1 MIMKSILLLF
11 FIFSISIITIAQDYN
26 PKVDELIQET
36 NLDSLNKYI
45 RDLSGEDSVMVYG
58 TMTLIQNRI
67 SLQNDM
73 AAEYIIQKLND
84 MGLEPIDQVYS
95 QFGRNIYAIQ
105 EGSVYPEEQ
114 YIICAHY
121 DAVADYCADDNASGC
136 VAVLE
141 AARLLSN
148 LDFEYTII
156 YAFWDEEE
164 IGLIGSS
171 YYASQASQNND
182 QIKGVINLEMFG
194 WDSDNDM
201 KFDISVQD
209 YANSVELAEL
219 LVEIDSTYELLLD
232 PVIYNPG
239 TTASDHSS
247 FWNEGYG
254 AVVFSEAF
262 FSGDGNPYYHTSQ
275 DRVEHFNQPYF
286 HELSK
291 LAVGTIA
298 TLASPIITSTS
309 GIEIAFE
316 DVQLKNYPNPFRSET
331 TIAFNQPKDGNVKIS
346 VYNYMGKEVVEL
358 CNKYF
363 QSGDNEIKFNGS
375 KLKAGFYII
384 RLESDSGFVS
394 SSMIVQ

>member
-1 MIMKSILLLF
+1 MKAILLPF
-11 FIFSISIITIAQDYN
+11 FICIISVFTIAQDFN
-26 PKVDELIQET
+26 PVVDELILET

-45 RDLSGEDSVMVYG
+45 RELTGEDSVMVNG
-58 TMTLIQNRI
+58 NMHLLLNRI
-67 SLQNDM
+67 YDQNDV
-73 AAEYIIQKLND
+73 AAEYIIQKLAEF
-84 MGLEPIDQVYS
+84 GLDPIAQEYS
-95 QFGRNIYAIQ
+95 ADGKNIYAIQ
-105 EGSVYPEEQ
+105 EGSLYPDEQ

-121 DAVADYCADDNASGC
+121 DAVADYCADDDASGC

-148 LDFEYTII
+148 IDFEYTII

-164 IGLIGSS
+164 IGILGSS
-171 YYASQASQNND
+171 YYAAEASQNND

-201 KFDISVQD
+201 AFDIHTQN

-219 LVEIDSTYELLLD
+219 LVAIDDTYSLVLE

-262 FSGDGNPYYHTSQ
+262 FGGDGNPYYHTSM

-298 TLASPIITSTS
+298 SLANPVITSIS
-309 GIEIAFE
+309 E
-316 DVQLKNYPNPFRSET
+316 DISLNAIQLRNFPNPFRDKT
-331 TIAFNQPKDGNVKIS
+331 TITFDLHEDGNAS
-346 VYNYMGKEVVEL
+346 VLIYDYMGNEIFKL
-358 CNKYF
+358 NNKHFNEGNCAIEF
-363 QSGDNEIKFNGS
+363 QSSSLPKGIYFV
-375 KLKAGFYII
+375 
-384 RLESDSGFVS
+384 RLETGTGVTTSTMVK
-394 SSMIVQ
+394 Q

>member
-1 MIMKSILLLF
+1 MKAVLLPF
-11 FIFSISIITIAQDYN
+11 FIFFISFFIVAQEFN
-26 PKVDELIQET
+26 PVVDELILET

-45 RDLSGEDSVMVYG
+45 RELTGEDSVMVNG
-58 TMTLIQNRI
+58 NMHLLQNRI
-67 SLQNDM
+67 YDQNDT
-73 AAEYIIQKLND
+73 AAEYIKQKLTEF
-84 MGLEPIDQVYS
+84 GLNPIEQEYS
-95 QFGRNIYAIQ
+95 SDGKNIYAIQ
-105 EGSVYPEEQ
+105 EGSLYPDEQ

-164 IGLIGSS
+164 IGIIGSA
-171 YYASQASQNND
+171 YYASEASQNND

-194 WDSDNDM
+194 WDSNNDM
-201 KFDISVQD
+201 EFDIHTQN
-209 YANSVELAEL
+209 YANSVELADL
-219 LVEIDSTYELLLD
+219 LVDIDETYNLLLE

-262 FSGDGNPYYHTSQ
+262 FCGDGNPYYHTSQ

-298 TLASPIITSTS
+298 TLANPIITSLQSTELVS
-309 GIEIAFE
+309 N
-316 DVQLKNYPNPFRSET
+316 DLQLLNFPNPFRDKI
-331 TIAFNQPKDGNVKIS
+331 TIAFNLPKDGNVS
-346 VYNYMGKEVVEL
+346 VLIYDYLG
-358 CNKYF
+358 
-363 QSGDNEIKFNGS
+363 NEIF
-375 KLKAGFYII
+375 KLSNKHFYEGDCTVDFQNSSLPKGIYFV
-384 RLESDSGFVS
+384 RLETDFGITTST
-394 SSMIVQ
+394 IVKQ